1 MITNQWAGHIFGTNT
16 GDFFLEFDEP
26 IDEARLVGNLRL
38 MDRHFG
44 LAVFEVQGSF
54 GNVLTLVASPT
65 QVKAGVEVGVIDV
78 FAKLTDEG
86 RLQGNWKSS
95 LGNGGAFVAYPHGQ
109 DAQQKQS
116 TKIDQVPEQ
125 LFTSRVQIGAL
136 RLYRDGIDELAKA
149 AQEDFTTG
157 RAIITYTTRGS
168 EVTKYLTNF
177 IKDAPSLEEFR
188 RFKFHIQEPD
198 AHGINKIV
206 TVDLNLVGANEVF
219 VQGVNESWVI
229 GKAESVAR
237 TLRAYESALV
247 TNYKKFGLTLNQM
260 IFLAMLIVIPAIE
273 QLPYRAAFAVSVIV
287 LLQFLF
293 WLHSKFIPILIVYP
307 SNPTP
312 SVLRRLWPSAVS
324 WLIAVTSTIAAS
336 YLFLWLTGK

>member
-1 MITNQWAGHIFGTNT
+1 MIAYQWAGHIFGTNT
-16 GDFFLEFDEP
+16 GDFFLEFNEP
-26 IDEARLVGNLRL
+26 IDEAKLVGSLRL
-38 MDRHFG
+38 MDRQFG
-44 LAVFEVQGSF
+44 IAVFEVKGSF
-54 GNVLTLVASPT
+54 GNGLTLIATPI

-95 LGNGGAFVAYPHGQ
+95 RGNGGAVVAYPHGQ
-109 DAQQKQS
+109 DTQNQVPKV
-116 TKIDQVPEQ
+116 DQVPEQ

-136 RLYRDGIDELAKA
+136 RLYRDGIDELTKA

-157 RAIITYTTRGS
+157 RGIVTYTSRGN

-177 IKDAPSLEEFR
+177 IKDSPSLEEFL

-198 AHGINKIV
+198 AHGINKVV
-206 TVDLNLVGANEVF
+206 TVDLNLVGINEVF

-229 GKAESVAR
+229 GKAEAVAR
-237 TLRAYESALV
+237 TLRSYESALV

-273 QLPYRAAFAVSVIV
+273 QLFYRAAFAVCVIV

-293 WLHSKFIPILIVYP
+293 WLHSKFIPVLIVYP
-307 SNPTP
+307 ANPTP
-312 SVLRRLWPSAVS
+312 SVFRRLWPSAVS